1 MKLSQ
6 FTDYSLRLLIYLS
19 GARDRLV
26 TISEIAS
33 HYDISAPHLKKVVTS
48 LSSHKYIRTV
58 RGKHGGI
65 TLNKTPEEINLGELI
80 RHQENL
86 KLLDCT
92 ACAISGC
99 KLPMAVNE
107 GLRAFLAV
115 FDRKT
120 LRDII

>member
-19 GARDRLV
+19 EAKGRLV
-26 TISEIAS
+26 TISEIAT

-65 TLNKTPEEINLGELI
+65 ALNKEPEEINLGELI

-86 KLLDCT
+86 KLIDCT
-92 ACAISGC
+92 ACAVPSC
-99 KLPMAVNE
+99 KLPMAINE
-107 GLRAFLAV
+107 GLRAFLTV

-120 LRDII
+120 LRDIL